1 MGAAEKGLDRARRIP
16 QRRVAITTLLVEEA
30 EPRIQLL
37 QAPQGFKR
45 LVYAVQASLVGGDQ
59 VQEVAVLGRCNR
71 ERFSRDECF
80 GVPSA
85 FAELTDTAYL
95 EFDW

>member
-1 MGAAEKGLDRARRIP
+1 
-16 QRRVAITTLLVEEA
+16 
-30 EPRIQLL
+30 
-37 QAPQGFKR
+37 
-45 LVYAVQASLVGGDQ
+45 VYAVQASLVGGDQ
-59 VQEVAVLGRCNR
+59 VQEVAVLGRCKR

-85 FAELTDTAYL
+85 FAELTDTAHL